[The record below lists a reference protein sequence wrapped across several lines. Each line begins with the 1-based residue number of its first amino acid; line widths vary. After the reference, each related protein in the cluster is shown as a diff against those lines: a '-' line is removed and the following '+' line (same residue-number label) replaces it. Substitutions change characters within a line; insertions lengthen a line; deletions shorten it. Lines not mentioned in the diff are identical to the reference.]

1 MQNEDDIKQLWAKL
15 VAKSWEDANLRQRM
29 LDEPAAVLKE
39 NGVQVPAGFRVH
51 TFEDDGQ
58 TIVLPVNVEPAE
70 TELSEEELES
80 VAGGVEVI
88 ANPTIGAL
96 KGFESLLVIGP
107 CDGPRE
113 GMGPCARPK
122 SGKTGAIGP
131 CF

>member
-1 MQNEDDIKQLWAKL
+1 MPQNEEAIKELWAKL
-15 VAKSWEDANLRQRM
+15 VAQSWGDANLRQRM

-39 NGVQVPAGFRVH
+39 NGVQVPDGFRVH

-88 ANPTIGAL
+88 ANPTMGAL
-96 KGFESLLVIGP
+96 KGFDSLEFVGP
-107 CDGPRE
+107 CLKPKGALGSE
-113 GMGPCARPK
+113 G
-122 SGKTGAIGP
+122 GKTGAMGP